1 MFNLSTTAPAVSSS
15 AAESISAAAAST
27 AAAAISTSA
36 AAAVSTTAAAAV
48 STAAAA
54 AISTAAAAALSTAA
68 AAASVSAAPATA
80 KALQYQP
87 TTSLYSKVSILSAY
101 SSVDPSNNLPIN
113 GDVSANSLPICQSN
127 RSSVA
132 VSAAHSIL
140 FAADSS

>member
-27 AAAAISTSA
+27 AAAAIL
-36 AAAVSTTAAAAV
+36 
-48 STAAAA
+48 TAAAA
-54 AISTAAAAALSTAA
+54 AISTAAAAAISTAA

-87 TTSLYSKVSILSAY
+87 TTSLYSKISILSAY
-101 SSVDPSNNLPIN
+101 LSVDPSNNLPIN
-113 GDVSANSLPICQSN
+113 GDVSADSLTFCQSN

-132 VSAAHSIL
+132 VSAADSIL

>member
-27 AAAAISTSA
+27 AAAAI
-36 AAAVSTTAAAAV
+36 
-48 STAAAA
+48 
-54 AISTAAAAALSTAA
+54 LPAA

-113 GDVSANSLPICQSN
+113 GDVSANSLTICQSN
-127 RSSVA
+127 RPSVA
-132 VSAAHSIL
+132 VAAAVSIL